1 MARFESLLRVG
12 FRLLPLLG
20 SLLLRRFDLRAHAVF
35 GLLGLSGLLRFGGT
49 ARGRGRTRPGQP
61 AAAHEK
67 RKQRHHDASHTHQF
81 TRPVRERKA
90 GIDHG
95 TMSGM
100 PRATIPARDPQGS
113 EPRVRRGYFECRY
126 GQLHVH
132 NAIPPGGGFEEGT
145 PLLCL
150 HGAAATGRAF
160 LRFLPHAG
168 RDRSVYAPD
177 LPGCGESD
185 APPPPAQ
192 LEDYAAA
199 LCDFLDSMRL
209 RRVDVVGYRAGALLA
224 AELTRLRSQQVRRL
238 VMVSVPVAAAT
249 AAAHAASPGLAQA
262 AAHYPWRERLG
273 SLAAQQTLF
282 VRPRDEFWDALARV
296 RELLPGARLADL
308 PEHGDDLLESG
319 AAALVRAVRA
329 FTGD

>member
-20 SLLLRRFDLRAHAVF
+20 SLLLRRFDLGTHAVF
-35 GLLGLSGLLRFGGT
+35 GRLGLSGLLRFGGT
-49 ARGRGRTRPGQP
+49 ACGPGRTGPRKP
-61 AAAHEK
+61 AAAQEK
-67 RKQRHHDASHTHQF
+67 CNVCKHGVSHNRQF
-81 TRPVRERKA
+81 TQPARERK
-90 GIDHG
+90 GSVDRG

-100 PRATIPARDPQGS
+100 PKATTPAHRPEES
-113 EPRVRRGYFECRY
+113 EARVRRGYFECRY

-150 HGAAATGRAF
+150 HAAASTGRSF
-160 LRFLPHAG
+160 LKFLPHAG

-185 APPPPAQ
+185 SPPSRPR

-199 LCDFLDSMRL
+199 LGDFLDSMRVRHL
-209 RRVDVVGYRAGALLA
+209 DVVGYRAGALLA
-224 AELTRLRSQQVRRL
+224 AELTRLRTRQVRRL
-238 VMVSVPVAAAT
+238 VMVSVPVAAGV
-249 AAAHAASPGLAQA
+249 AAHGPPPGLAEA

-273 SLAAQQTLF
+273 TLAAQQTLL
-282 VRPRDEFWDALARV
+282 VRPRDEFWEALARV
-296 RELLPGARLADL
+296 REVLPGARVTDL
-308 PEHGDDLLESG
+308 PEHGEDLLESG
-319 AAALVRAVRA
+319 APALARAVRA
-329 FTGD
+329 FAGD